1 MGECYSAA
9 EELMTYAIL
18 VFVSVSLGFLLSGCF
33 SMGRDADLRARIGEL
48 ETERDSLLVELENR
62 CSENQ
67 MEWER

>member
-48 ETERDSLLVELENR
+48 ENR